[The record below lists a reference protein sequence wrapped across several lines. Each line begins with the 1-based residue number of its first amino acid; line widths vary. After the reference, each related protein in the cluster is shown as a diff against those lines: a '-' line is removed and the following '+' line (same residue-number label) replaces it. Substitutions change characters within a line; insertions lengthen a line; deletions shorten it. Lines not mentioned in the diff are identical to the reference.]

1 MKISVLGAGSWG
13 TTLAIHLS
21 KSGHNVSL
29 WERDREREESL
40 KRDRESKLFLP
51 GISFP
56 DELNI
61 TDNIESSIS
70 EAETIVFAVP
80 SQFMRQTAG
89 LIKNNWNKE
98 NMSILPLV
106 TVAKGFEVDTHLL
119 MSHVLIEELDDNAAD
134 NLCVLSGPSH
144 AEEVSRGVPTALVA
158 ASSSVSVSEQV
169 QKTFF
174 SPSLRV
180 YVSSDV
186 IGTELGGAL
195 KNIIAIAAGIVDGA
209 GFGDNTKA
217 ALMTRGLVEITR
229 LGVTMGAMDDTFRG
243 LAGMGDMIV
252 TCMSKHSRNR
262 HVGEE
267 VGKGRPLEQVLDE
280 MTMTAEGVNTT
291 KVIKY
296 LSKEKG
302 VEMPISDQVYEVL
315 FEGKNPHKA
324 VEDLMARDPKSEKM
338 ND

>member
-21 KSGHNVSL
+21 KNSHNVDL
-29 WERDREREESL
+29 WERDRERLELL
-40 KRDRESKLFLP
+40 KQDRESKLFLP

-56 DELNI
+56 DDLNI

-70 EAETIVFAVP
+70 EAEMIVFAVP

-89 LIKNNWNKE
+89 LIKNNWNKA
-98 NMSILPLV
+98 NMNILPLV
-106 TVAKGFEVDTHLL
+106 TVAKGLEMDTHKL
-119 MSHVLIEELDDNAAD
+119 MSRVLIEELEDNAAD

-144 AEEVSRGVPTALVA
+144 AEEVSRGIPTALVA
-158 ASSSVSVSEQV
+158 ASSSVPVSEQV

-186 IGTELGGAL
+186 IGTEFGGAL

-267 VGKGRPLEQVLDE
+267 IGKGRPLEQVLDE

-291 KVIKY
+291 KVIKH

-315 FEGKNPHKA
+315 FEGKSPHKA
-324 VEDLMARDPKSEKM
+324 VEDLMTRDPKSEKM

>member
-21 KSGHNVSL
+21 KNGHNVNL
-29 WERDREREESL
+29 WERDRERLELL
-40 KRDRESKLFLP
+40 KQDRESKLFLP

-61 TDNIESSIS
+61 TDNIELSIS
-70 EAETIVFAVP
+70 NAEMIVFAVP
-80 SQFMRQTAG
+80 SQYMRQTAG

-106 TVAKGFEVDTHLL
+106 TVAKGFEIDTHKL
-119 MSHVLIEELDDNAAD
+119 MSRVLIEELDDNAAD
-134 NLCVLSGPSH
+134 NVCVLSGPSH
-144 AEEVSRGVPTALVA
+144 AEEVSRGIPTALVA

-174 SPSLRV
+174 STSLRV
-180 YVSSDV
+180 YVSSDA

-229 LGVTMGAMDDTFRG
+229 LGVTMGAADDTFIG
-243 LAGMGDMIV
+243 LAGLGDLIV
-252 TCMSKHSRNR
+252 TCLSKHSRNR
-262 HVGEE
+262 YVGEE
-267 VGKGRPLEQVLDE
+267 IGKGKPLEQVIAK

-291 KVIKY
+291 KVIKR

-324 VEDLMARDPKSEKM
+324 VEDLMMRDPKSEKT